1 MFPSLL
7 PLAIALLLSLAAGR
21 TASRIGVPRVSIY
34 LIAGMLLG
42 PHVGML
48 VVPEGEAAR
57 AILLGPGTHAALHAV
72 EQLAIGFILFGIGSQ
87 FQFATFRRVG
97 PRVLRDLVV
106 ASDLATALPDPLAP
120 DASLAEALGHMD
132 ARRVHSWPVVADGHL
147 VGVVRRSD
155 VYRLVRRDVRR
166 GR

>member
-1 MFPSLL
+1 MVPVLGADGRFEGVISYDEVKN
-7 PLAIALLLSLAAGR
+7 ALYDPA
-21 TASRIGVPRVSIY
+21 
-34 LIAGMLLG
+34 
-42 PHVGML
+42 
-48 VVPEGEAAR
+48 
-57 AILLGPGTHAALHAV
+57 
-72 EQLAIGFILFGIGSQ
+72 
-87 FQFATFRRVG
+87 
-97 PRVLRDLVV
+97 LRDLVV

-132 ARRVHSWPVVADGHL
+132 ARSVHSWPVVEDGRL